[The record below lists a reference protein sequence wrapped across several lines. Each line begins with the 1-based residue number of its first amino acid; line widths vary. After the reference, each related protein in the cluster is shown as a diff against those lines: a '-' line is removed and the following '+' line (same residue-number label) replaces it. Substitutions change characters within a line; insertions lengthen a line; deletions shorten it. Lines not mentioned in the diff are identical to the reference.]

1 MTTHSDAVPGW
12 FRKRQE
18 EDKDAEQANKQTDQP
33 PQETSGATAGGGIE
47 TEPVVVWEAANRME
61 AQIVRGRLESEGI
74 PAIIQGEAVG
84 TIYGLTTGKLART
97 VVLAPA
103 PLADKARQILETAV
117 DWSDWDDEAS
127 INEASI
133 NEASPDEASPDEASS
148 GEAHD
153 EERDDDAQRS

>member
-1 MTTHSDAVPGW
+1 MTTQSDAVPGW

-18 EDKDAEQANKQTDQP
+18 EDKDAEHANKQTGRP
-33 PQETSGATAGGGIE
+33 PQETSGTATGGGIE

-117 DWSDWDDEAS
+117 DWSDWDDEAPS
-127 INEASI
+127 DETLTDKAQ
-133 NEASPDEASPDEASS
+133 DEAQDEAQD
-148 GEAHD
+148 D
-153 EERDDDAQRS
+153 EERDHAQDS

>member
-127 INEASI
+127 INEAS
-133 NEASPDEASPDEASS
+133 PDEASPDEASS

>member
-18 EDKDAEQANKQTDQP
+18 QEEESDAERANKQTGQP
-33 PQETSGATAGGGIE
+33 PQETSGTTTGGGIE
-47 TEPVVVWEAANRME
+47 TEPVVVWEAGNRME

-117 DWSDWDDEAS
+117 DWSDWDEAQD
-127 INEASI
+127 N
-133 NEASPDEASPDEASS
+133 
-148 GEAHD
+148 
-153 EERDDDAQRS
+153 EERGDDAQHS

>member
-12 FRKRQE
+12 FRKQE
-18 EDKDAEQANKQTDQP
+18 EDKARNRLTADRQP
-33 PQETSGATAGGGIE
+33 PQETSGATTGGGIE

-127 INEASI
+127 INEAS
-133 NEASPDEASPDEASS
+133 PDEASPDEASS

>member
-18 EDKDAEQANKQTDQP
+18 EEKDAEQADKQSGQS
-33 PQETSGATAGGGIE
+33 PQEASGTTTGGGIE

-84 TIYGLTTGKLART
+84 TIYGLTTGNLART

-117 DWSDWDDEAS
+117 DWSDWDEAQD
-127 INEASI
+127 I
-133 NEASPDEASPDEASS
+133 
-148 GEAHD
+148 
-153 EERDDDAQRS
+153 EERGDDAQDS

>member
-18 EDKDAEQANKQTDQP
+18 QEEESDAERANKQTGQP
-33 PQETSGATAGGGIE
+33 PQETSGTTTGGGIE

-117 DWSDWDDEAS
+117 DWSDWDEAQD
-127 INEASI
+127 N
-133 NEASPDEASPDEASS
+133 
-148 GEAHD
+148 
-153 EERDDDAQRS
+153 EERGDDAQHS

>member
-1 MTTHSDAVPGW
+1 M
-12 FRKRQE
+12 
-18 EDKDAEQANKQTDQP
+18 
-33 PQETSGATAGGGIE
+33 
-47 TEPVVVWEAANRME
+47 WEAANRME

-127 INEASI
+127 INEAS
-133 NEASPDEASPDEASS
+133 PDEASPDEASS